1 MIKML
6 SGILVSGLIL
16 GTVGISFVGPFARRE
31 ARQQR
36 RFAQGVR
43 SSEMTFFELRHLE
56 REQAAIEAHRRMAW
70 SDGTLSPW
78 EARQL
83 IREHNHAGRDIWW
96 AKHKCLPC
104 LVTFR
109 SSLMGRESPFLI

>member
-1 MIKML
+1 MIKKL
-6 SGILVSGLIL
+6 SGFLVSGLIL
-16 GTVGISFVGPFARRE
+16 GTVGISFAGLFSRRE

-36 RFAQGVR
+36 RLANGVR
-43 SSEMTFFELRHLE
+43 SGEMTFFELKHLE

-83 IREHNHAGRDIWW
+83 IREQNRAGHDTWR
-96 AKHKCLPC
+96 AKHNACHAW
-104 LVTFR
+104 
-109 SSLMGRESPFLI
+109 

>member
-1 MIKML
+1 VIKML
-6 SGILVSGLIL
+6 SGILVSGLFL
-16 GTVGISFVGPFARRE
+16 ETVGISFAGPFTRRE

-43 SSEMTFFELRHLE
+43 SGEMTFFELRHLE

-78 EARQL
+78 EARHLTKEQN
-83 IREHNHAGRDIWW
+83 RASHDIWR
-96 AKHKCLPC
+96 AKHNAYHAW
-104 LVTFR
+104 
-109 SSLMGRESPFLI
+109 